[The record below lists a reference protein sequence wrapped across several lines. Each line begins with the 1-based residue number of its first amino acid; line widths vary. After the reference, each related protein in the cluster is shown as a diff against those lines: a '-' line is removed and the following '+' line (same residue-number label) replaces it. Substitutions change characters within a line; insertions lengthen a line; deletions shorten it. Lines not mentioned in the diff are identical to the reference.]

1 MKRALSFFNS
11 TIKKNRMAHLYLLEG
26 PKGSGKLTLSFLVS
40 AELLKR
46 KGEDPERLLAQIKK
60 LNHPNVILIQPDG
73 NSIKK
78 EQILNLQNEF
88 SKTSLYAGARI
99 YIIEDIEKITQAGA
113 NSLLKFLEEPEGKT
127 TYGFLLTENLSQ
139 VLDTI
144 QSRSQI
150 IHLVGIHKQDIK
162 QALVQ
167 KDASPLISEILPEI
181 TNSIEDAVGLINYQP
196 VLEIEE
202 FLKRLSQE
210 WLNKDIYFQLDYVDL
225 VNETKSSL
233 DWYKSFLNLVLL
245 FFTDLIRY
253 KVHRTITFES
263 LRSDIQKISVKLSL
277 TDLEEIT
284 SKIKKHINRLR
295 VPVNINM
302 YYQMLLIELDKE
314 RNK

>member
-1 MKRALSFFNS
+1 M
-11 TIKKNRMAHLYLLEG
+11 
-26 PKGSGKLTLSFLVS
+26 
-40 AELLKR
+40 
-46 KGEDPERLLAQIKK
+46 
-60 LNHPNVILIQPDG
+60 
-73 NSIKK
+73 
-78 EQILNLQNEF
+78 
-88 SKTSLYAGARI
+88 
-99 YIIEDIEKITQAGA
+99 
-113 NSLLKFLEEPEGKT
+113 
-127 TYGFLLTENLSQ
+127 
-139 VLDTI
+139 
-144 QSRSQI
+144 
-150 IHLVGIHKQDIK
+150 
-162 QALVQ
+162 
-167 KDASPLISEILPEI
+167 ISEILPEI

>member
-11 TIKKNRMAHLYLLEG
+11 TIKKNRMSHLYLIEG

-40 AELLKR
+40 TELLKR
-46 KGEDPERLLAQIKK
+46 KGEDEQRLLNQIRK

-88 SKTSLYAGARI
+88 SKTSLYSGARV

-139 VLDTI
+139 VIQTI

-150 IHLVGIHKQDIK
+150 IHLIGIDKLEIK
-162 QALVQ
+162 EQLIA
-167 KDASPLISEILPEI
+167 KGANPLISEILPEI
-181 TNSIEDAVGLINYQP
+181 TNSIEEAIELIELQP
-196 VLEIEE
+196 VLEIAE
-202 FLKRLSQE
+202 FIEKISND
-210 WLNKDIYFQLDYVDL
+210 WLNEEVIFSIDYSKL
-225 VNETKSSL
+225 LNETKGNI
-233 DWYKSFLNLVLL
+233 DWYKSFSNLVLI

-263 LRSDIQKISVKLSL
+263 RRSEIQRISAKLSL
-277 TDLEEIT
+277 NDLERIT
-284 SKIKKHINRLR
+284 SNIRESINRLR
-295 VPVNINM
+295 VPININM
-302 YYQMLLIELDKE
+302 YYQKLLLDLDKE
-314 RNK
+314 RNL

>member
-1 MKRALSFFNS
+1 
-11 TIKKNRMAHLYLLEG
+11 MAHLYLLEG

-46 KGEDPERLLAQIKK
+46 KGEDQERLLAQIKK

>member
-1 MKRALSFFNS
+1 
-11 TIKKNRMAHLYLLEG
+11 
-26 PKGSGKLTLSFLVS
+26 
-40 AELLKR
+40 
-46 KGEDPERLLAQIKK
+46 
-60 LNHPNVILIQPDG
+60 LIQPDG

>member
-11 TIKKNRMAHLYLLEG
+11 TIKKNRMSHLYLIEG
-26 PKGSGKLTLSFLVS
+26 PKGAGKLTLSFLVS

-46 KGEDPERLLAQIKK
+46 KGEDEARLLNQIKK

-78 EQILNLQNEF
+78 EQILTLQSEF
-88 SKTSLYAGARI
+88 SKTSLYSGARI

-139 VLDTI
+139 VIDTI

-150 IHLVGIHKQDIK
+150 IHLVGIHKIEIK
-162 QALVQ
+162 QALIA
-167 KDASPLISEILPEI
+167 KDVNPLISEILPEI
-181 TNSIEDAVGLINYQP
+181 TNNIEDAVSLVNHP
-196 VLEIEE
+196 SVLEIAE
-202 FLKRLSQE
+202 FIKKLSTD
-210 WLNKDIYFQLDYVDL
+210 WLNKEIIFQLDYIDFIS
-225 VNETKSSL
+225 ETKADL
-233 DWYKSFLNLVLL
+233 DWNKSYLNLVLL

-263 LRSDIQKISVKLSL
+263 LRSDIQKISAKLSL
-277 TDLEEIT
+277 NELEVIT
-284 SKIKKHINRLR
+284 SKIREHINRLR
-295 VPVNINM
+295 VPININT
-302 YYQMLLIELDKE
+302 YYQKLLLDLDRE
-314 RNK
+314 RKL